1 MERTVY
7 GPSARLQPSKRK
19 FLLDSN
25 SELSEIPRTKARKK
39 ASQGSVQRLTAEQLT
54 CHALGMA
61 APTPTPIVAHSSTGR
76 PLPLLSDS
84 DDSD

>member
-1 MERTVY
+1 MTNPPVLAD
-7 GPSARLQPSKRK
+7 GLIKRLSFQH
-19 FLLDSN
+19 LDSN

-39 ASQGSVQRLTAEQLT
+39 ASRGSVQRLTAEQLT

-61 APTPTPIVAHSSTGR
+61 DPTPTPIVAHSSTGR